1 MKNELFSS
9 ESNLSR
15 LGKYYMKKNIYL
27 LNRKDYISNIKKIL
41 SSKHLKDENI
51 FDNINNSI
59 SNYEKKSIFDI
70 DYENNHDKILE
81 KQMKKYL
88 EHKDKY
94 KFHSSQTQLL
104 SKKQKHPVEEHKLL
118 LFSIENFNIEKSK
131 KNKNSNSFYKTLG
144 RYSNVKT
151 KQNDKKDIENKICS
165 RILKAKKRDEI
176 LFKKNNQSNKEKKAK
191 FEKKLFKKKLS
202 FIESDNSSERNT
214 FSLIRNNK
222 SLNTIQIKN
231 KIIQNKNIVNSE
243 IKNICSLENLKHIK
257 TGVDFK
263 RMLSRTKKMKLNSN
277 EINSAYNPLTPKY
290 NLVHPKIIINFMYK
304 EQTSRKKDFIPK
316 YRKNNYEFF
325 FDLNKVYNK
334 YNNHKEAPS
343 FSLEKIPGRE
353 PYNLN
358 KKDKSKMEKEK
369 FDKNRINNELNEKI
383 NDIMKLKIDKFINF
397 EKLQKGEKISNN
409 ILENAFQEIL
419 KKIILNKEK
428 KNNNDVRL
436 YKAMCGNK
444 INNNYIKL
452 LKVFSEYKFLIDLN
466 SKGNYKI
473 K

>member
-41 SSKHLKDENI
+41 SSRHLKDENI

-131 KNKNSNSFYKTLG
+131 KNKNNNSFYKTLG

-176 LFKKNNQSNKEKKAK
+176 LFKKNNQSNKEKKGK

-353 PYNLN
+353 PYNQN

-419 KKIILNKEK
+419 KKII
-428 KNNNDVRL
+428 
-436 YKAMCGNK
+436 
-444 INNNYIKL
+444 II
-452 LKVFSEYKFLIDLN
+452 F
-466 SKGNYKI
+466 
-473 K
+473 

>member
-452 LKVFSEYKFLIDLN
+452 LKVFSEYKFLINLN

>member
-41 SSKHLKDENI
+41 LSRHLKDENI

-70 DYENNHDKILE
+70 DYENKHDKILE

-94 KFHSSQTQLL
+94 KFHSSQTQLIT
-104 SKKQKHPVEEHKLL
+104 KKQKHPVEEHKLS
-118 LFSIENFNIEKSK
+118 LFAIESFNIEKSK
-131 KNKNSNSFYKTLG
+131 KNKNSNSFDKTSG

-151 KQNDKKDIENKICS
+151 KKNDKKDIENKICS
-165 RILKAKKRDEI
+165 RILKAKKKDEI
-176 LFKKNNQSNKEKKAK
+176 LLKKNNQSNKEKKGK

-202 FIESDNSSERNT
+202 HIESLDNSSERNT
-214 FSLIRNNK
+214 FPLIRNNK

-243 IKNICSLENLKHIK
+243 IKKFCSLENLKHIK

-316 YRKNNYEFF
+316 NRKNNY
-325 FDLNKVYNK
+325 
-334 YNNHKEAPS
+334 
-343 FSLEKIPGRE
+343 
-353 PYNLN
+353 
-358 KKDKSKMEKEK
+358 
-369 FDKNRINNELNEKI
+369 
-383 NDIMKLKIDKFINF
+383 
-397 EKLQKGEKISNN
+397 
-409 ILENAFQEIL
+409 
-419 KKIILNKEK
+419 
-428 KNNNDVRL
+428 
-436 YKAMCGNK
+436 
-444 INNNYIKL
+444 
-452 LKVFSEYKFLIDLN
+452 
-466 SKGNYKI
+466 
-473 K
+473 

>member
-41 SSKHLKDENI
+41 SSRHLKDENI

-131 KNKNSNSFYKTLG
+131 KNKNNNSFYKTLG

-176 LFKKNNQSNKEKKAK
+176 LFKKNNQSNKEKKGK

-202 FIESDNSSERNT
+202 FIESDNSSERN
-214 FSLIRNNK
+214 
-222 SLNTIQIKN
+222 IQIKN

-263 RMLSRTKKMKLNSN
+263 RMLSRTKKMKFNSN

-397 EKLQKGEKISNN
+397 EKLQKEEKISNN